1 MFDNDSYTSDRSLYQ
16 RVVRTLRR
24 IPADIRQELATRE
37 FDMENSFSCLIGT
50 AVRAGLARA
59 QNLATEEIAQP
70 LFVPEKAAELFGGR
84 EESWYEIYNGVMD
97 ERFPVIERAFT
108 NALLETIPA

>member
-1 MFDNDSYTSDRSLYQ
+1 VFDNENYEKNLY
-16 RVVRTLRR
+16 RRALRALR
-24 IPADIRQELATRE
+24 HIPANIRQELATRD
-37 FDMENSFSCLIGT
+37 FDMYDGSTCLVGT

-59 QNLATEEIAQP
+59 QNLATEDIPTAGRYEPDLAT
-70 LFVPEKAAELFGGR
+70 ELFGGKLS
-84 EESWYEIYNGVMD
+84 SWEEIYAGVMD